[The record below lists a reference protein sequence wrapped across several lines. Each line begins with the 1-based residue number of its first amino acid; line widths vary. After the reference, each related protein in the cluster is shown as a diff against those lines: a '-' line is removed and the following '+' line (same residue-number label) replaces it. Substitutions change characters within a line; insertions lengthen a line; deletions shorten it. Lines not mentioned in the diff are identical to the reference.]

1 MYQPKSLRVA
11 SIMAIVLSLLG
22 LVASGIL
29 MTQANGIFFM
39 AVLSWAVLL
48 WASII
53 SFQLTKYPLEKDD
66 LKKLGIRIY
75 LIIIAFLISA
85 IVGVIIG
92 ILLSVA
98 LLAAV
103 WGMKRNYD
111 EWDNTPAE

>member
-1 MYQPKSLRVA
+1 MYQPKVLRVA
-11 SIMAIVLSLLG
+11 SVLAIVLSLLG
-22 LVASGIL
+22 LAGSGLL
-29 MTQANGIFFM
+29 MTQVSGMFFM
-39 AVLSWAVLL
+39 GVLSWALLL

-53 SFQLTKYPLEKDD
+53 SFQLSKYPLEKDD

-75 LIIIAFLISA
+75 LIIVAFLISA
-85 IVGVIIG
+85 IVGVTIG
-92 ILLSVA
+92 LILSVA